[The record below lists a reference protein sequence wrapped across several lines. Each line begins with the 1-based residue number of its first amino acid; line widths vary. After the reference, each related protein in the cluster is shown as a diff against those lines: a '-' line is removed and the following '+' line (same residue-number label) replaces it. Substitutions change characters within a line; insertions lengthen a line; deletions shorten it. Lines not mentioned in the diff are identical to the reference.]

1 MVEHRSSATRRW
13 TARSLALLVVGVW
26 VLIGAAAPASARARL
41 VPISGSGSTWSQ
53 NALDAWRANVTQY
66 GMTINYSGVG
76 STTGRTNFAA
86 GTVDFAVSEIPYG
99 VDGDSAPSRGFAYMP
114 IVAGGTSFVY
124 NLKIGGKK
132 VTNLRLSG
140 PVITRIFTGG
150 ITKWNDPA
158 IVADNPGLALP
169 ARKIV
174 PVVRSDG
181 SGTTAQFVTWM
192 SSEHGNIW
200 RPYCTGQGVPS
211 GACSVRSFFPYGKG
225 AGQGMVG
232 QAGSLGVAGYVAQ
245 QRSEGSI
252 TYVEYSY
259 SFKYGLPAAKVL
271 NKAGYYVEPK
281 ATAVAVALQKAQIN
295 KDLTQKLQGVYRSAD
310 KRTYPL
316 SSYSYMIIPTR
327 LQNGLTNDKGYTL
340 GKFAYYFLCQG
351 QQQAD
356 PLGYSPLPINL
367 VSAGFTQIKKIPGV
381 EVQSINIKGCNN
393 PTMSADGSNQLAKIA
408 PYPPECDRK
417 GASAQCATGTGG
429 AKGSTPTRNNGGG
442 NTGGGNN
449 GGGSGNGGA
458 TNGATNG
465 GTNGGTTNGGA
476 GPGGTAGNPTGGP
489 GTVID
494 PDTGEILTGGGGG
507 GGDQLVAGQAVS
519 LEGAGGWQLRHTMM
533 VVAIALLIALI
544 IGPPLLTQRL
554 RGGRR

>member
-13 TARSLALLVVGVW
+13 TARSLAVLVVGVW
-26 VLIGAAAPASARARL
+26 VLVGAAMPASAKARL

-53 NALDAWRANVTQY
+53 NALDAWRANVKQY

-76 STTGRTNFAA
+76 STTGRTNFAN
-86 GTVDFAVSEIPYG
+86 GSVDYAVSEIPYG
-99 VDGDSAPSRGFAYMP
+99 VDGDSRPGRGFAYMP

-124 NLKIGGKK
+124 NLRIGGKK

-140 PVITRIFTGG
+140 AVITKIFTGG

-158 IVADNPGLALP
+158 IRADNPGLALP

-192 SSEHGNIW
+192 NSEHASIW
-200 RPYCTGQGVPS
+200 KPYCTGQGVAA

-225 AGQGMVG
+225 AGASTVG
-232 QAGSLGVAGYVAQ
+232 QSGSLGVAGYVAQ
-245 QRSEGSI
+245 GRSEGTI

-271 NKAGYYVEPK
+271 NKAGYYIEPK
-281 ATAVAVALQKAQIN
+281 ATAVAVALQKAQIAS
-295 KDLTQKLQGVYRSAD
+295 DLTQRLVGVYRNAD
-310 KRTYPL
+310 RRTYPL
-316 SSYSYMIIPTR
+316 SSYSYMVVPTK
-327 LQNGLTNDKGYTL
+327 LQNGFTADKGYTL

-367 VSAGFTQIKKIPGV
+367 VQAGFTQVKKIPGV

-393 PTMSADGSNQLAKIA
+393 PTMSSDGSNQLAKIA
-408 PYPPECDRK
+408 PFPPACDK
-417 GASAQCATGTGG
+417 QGTTQCSTGTGG
-429 AKGSTPTRNNGGG
+429 AKGSTQTSNTGGNTNGGG
-442 NTGGGNN
+442 NSN
-449 GGGSGNGGA
+449 G
-458 TNGATNG
+458 G
-465 GTNGGTTNGGA
+465 GTNGGGANGNTPGGA
-476 GPGGTAGNPTGGP
+476 AGGPSAGP

-494 PDTGEILTGGGGG
+494 PDTGEILAAGGGGG
-507 GGDQLVAGQAVS
+507 GEQLVAGQAVS
-519 LEGAGGWQLRHTMM
+519 LDGAGGWQLRHTMM
-533 VVAIALLIALI
+533 VVAIVLLIALI

-554 RGGRR
+554 RGVRK